1 MLPTTFS
8 ALRLPGGFRSGVLV
22 VATCVAFLS
31 SACAEPD
38 PVETPDA
45 QDVEVPDAGEQQTGD
60 DVQAQVPSPPRNVV
74 ATAGDGSATV
84 TWAEPVTN
92 GGRAVTGYVLTASD
106 GTTVEATT
114 RTARVEGLTNGK
126 AYTFKVVARNAIG
139 DSAPSET
146 SNEVTPFTVPGAP
159 SEVVA
164 TAGLASAR
172 VSWQPPADDGGSS
185 VISYAVAA
193 SNGTVRE
200 TTSTSIEF
208 QGLINGATY
217 TFVVIAINAAGQ
229 GAKSAP
235 SNQVTPVAPPGAPQ
249 GVLAE
254 RGDAKAIISWVAPLA
269 DGGSPI
275 THYEVTA
282 NDGAK
287 RQSTTTTVEFDGLTV
302 GVAYWFTVTA
312 HNAYGPSAASIPS
325 NEVVIVT
332 VPSAPRNV
340 VAERG
345 DGSVTLT
352 WDAPLSN
359 GGATVSQYDV
369 HCSDGRVLHSGSLE
383 LYVEDLVNGEAYTF
397 TVYAVNA
404 VGQGPASQPSEEV
417 TPSTVPTAPRDVVV
431 TRGDRSLTLTWNAPE
446 WDGGSPVLSY
456 IVRENF
462 VTNHEVTGTT
472 LTVRAPPDGKLI
484 VGADYAFTVVA
495 VNDVG
500 EGASSPSTGYHT
512 VISRPSPPSNV
523 TATRGNA
530 SAIVSW
536 SPGWAGGGTAAGYR
550 VTANDGTTW
559 EADESPLLIEG
570 LINGA
575 TYTFTVSTLSEELG
589 AGDPSPVSNAVI
601 PATVPQAPTGVIATS
616 GRKSAQVTWTA
627 PDNGGLPILHYVV
640 TPSGGEPRTATETTL
655 VVDGLQNGTPYK
667 FVVSA
672 VNDVG
677 EGPASALSNEVV
689 PASEPG
695 APSGV
700 LAALD
705 PDDPKTVLVTWQ
717 PPGSNEGSA
726 ITGYVVTASTGG
738 TPYEVAGLQIAIEG
752 LAIGTPVSFGVQA
765 RNAVGLSVSSELSN
779 TVTPVDLP
787 GAPAEV
793 NATAMPGKVQLSWL
807 PPEYDGGSPIT
818 GYRITSNAAHDLT
831 VDSAQ
836 TSLEV
841 TGLTNGTSYTFTVQA
856 RTIAGD
862 GPGATSP
869 AVRPVSVPSMARDV
883 IVQLEDTGIRVSWT
897 APADDGG
904 EPLTRYLVTL
914 GGDTRT
920 VDPSEETT
928 VLYEGLTERVAY
940 AATVTAENDIGT
952 SAAVTSLSLTYRD
965 REWAQW
971 KPSRGA
977 SGYNAPATHV
987 NDARTGLMW
996 QRDPPTGVM
1005 TWSEAKTY
1013 CDNLTLASLS
1023 DWRLPTFIELSS
1035 IIDYSRVHPAVD
1047 TSTFRGPAGSTTG
1060 WYWSASASGAS
1071 RAWARNFYDAA
1082 RAVEL
1087 RTSTLAVRCVR

>member
-8 ALRLPGGFRSGVLV
+8 ALRLLRGFRSGVVV

-45 QDVEVPDAGEQQTGD
+45 QDVEVPDAGEQQPGD
-60 DVQAQVPSPPRNVV
+60 DVEAQVPSPPRNVV

-92 GGRAVTGYVLTASD
+92 GGRAVTGYVVTASN

-114 RTARVEGLTNGK
+114 RTARVEGLTNGM

-172 VSWQPPADDGGSS
+172 VSWQPPADDGGSP
-185 VISYAVAA
+185 VVSYAVAA

-200 TTSTSIEF
+200 TTATSIDY

-229 GAKSAP
+229 GTPSAP
-235 SNQVTPVAPPGAPQ
+235 SNQVTPVAPPGTPQ

-312 HNAYGPSAASIPS
+312 HNAYGSSAASIPS

-332 VPSAPRNV
+332 VPGAPRNV
-340 VAERG
+340 VADRG

-352 WDAPLSN
+352 WDAPMSN
-359 GGATVSQYDV
+359 GGATISQYDV

-417 TPSTVPTAPRDVVV
+417 IPSTVPSAPRDVVV
-431 TRGDRSLTLTWNAPE
+431 TRGDRSLTLTWSAPE
-446 WDGGSPVLSY
+446 WDGGSPVLGY

-536 SPGWAGGGTAAGYR
+536 SPGWAGGGTPAGYR

-559 EADESPLLIEG
+559 DADESPLLVEG

-589 AGDPSPVSNAVI
+589 AGVPSPASNAVV
-601 PATVPQAPTGVIATS
+601 PATVPQAPTGLIATS

-627 PDNGGLPILHYVV
+627 PDNGGLPILHYLV
-640 TPSGGEPRTATETTL
+640 TPSGGEPRTTTETTL
-655 VVDGLQNGTPYK
+655 LVDGLQNGTPYK
-667 FVVSA
+667 FVVKA

-689 PASEPG
+689 PASEPM
-695 APSGV
+695 PPVSV
-700 LAALD
+700 VAALD
-705 PDDPKTVLVTWQ
+705 PEDLASVIVTWQ
-717 PPGSNEGSA
+717 PPSSDEGRPIS
-726 ITGYVVTASTGG
+726 GYVVTQSTGG
-738 TPYEVAGLQIAIEG
+738 SYDVVGLELVIDG
-752 LAIGTPVSFGVQA
+752 LAIGVPVTFGVQA
-765 RNAVGLSVSSELSN
+765 RNEIGLGHASSQSN
-779 TVTPVDLP
+779 PVTPIRLP
-787 GAPAEV
+787 DAPNKV
-793 NATAMPGKVQLSWL
+793 TAAALDGEAVISWEPPLS
-807 PPEYDGGSPIT
+807 DGGTAVT
-818 GYRITSNAAHDLT
+818 GYRITS
-831 VDSAQ
+831 SASHEFNVAGTT
-836 TSLEV
+836 TSLQVE
-841 TGLTNGTSYTFTVQA
+841 GLTNGTSYTFTVQA
-856 RTIAGD
+856 RNAVGL
-862 GPGATSP
+862 GPGTTSP
-869 AVRPVSVPSMARDV
+869 SVKPVSVPTAPQSVKVA
-883 IVQLEDTGIRVSWT
+883 LEDTGIRVTWSS
-897 APADDGG
+897 PASNGG
-904 EPLTRYLVTL
+904 EPITRYLVTL
-914 GGDTRT
+914 NDDTLEANSNESSKFYPR
-920 VDPSEETT
+920 
-928 VLYEGLTERVAY
+928 LTEGTSYSAK
-940 AATVTAENDIGT
+940 VTAENAIGVGAQGT
-952 SAAVTSLSLTYRD
+952 SSSLVFKD

-971 KPSRGA
+971 RIPGVGVAGFSTTSDVVTDG
-977 SGYNAPATHV
+977 
-987 NDARTGLMW
+987 RTGLRW
-996 QRDPPTGVM
+996 QRAPSTTTR
-1005 TWSEAKTY
+1005 TWDGAKNY
-1013 CDNLTLASLS
+1013 CDGLTLGGFA

-1035 IIDYSRVHPAVD
+1035 IIDWSRTQPAID
-1047 TSTFRGPAGSTTG
+1047 TTFFGGPSGSTDGRYWTATPSTSTVA
-1060 WYWSASASGAS
+1060 WSRDFYSGARS
-1071 RAWARNFYDAA
+1071 FTAK
-1082 RAVEL
+1082 
-1087 RTSTLAVRCVR
+1087 TTPLAVRCVR